1 MNWRKSLQFKYLSII
16 LAAVLFIPV
25 SFAMASTLV
34 YIPGVFMQV
43 EKEAQHP
50 YDGYNELTEMWHE
63 EALKLEG
70 ADDQEITAKLEALHE
85 KYRGSELFW
94 VDKEG
99 KTRDRFSYKDE
110 LPQIWTASYTISF
123 MKNSFDA
130 DPFTVVA
137 FIGEDQDNGFMVI
150 RVERLMLEPP
160 IQRLGDGYDAVYFAV
175 LAAMM
180 ILFFFL
186 SWLFFKRLHKRLLRL
201 KEAMQ
206 KNNHSGLPL
215 PVSLSNK
222 DEIGELEESFNHM
235 IKALEES
242 REREKKEEK
251 IRKDLM
257 ASLSHDL
264 RTPLT
269 TMRAHLFSLK
279 KVAVTE
285 AGLQAVQAIDEKIDF
300 ISSLIDNLFS
310 YTLLSTG
317 KYHFHPQEI
326 NLSRFVRKKAAE
338 WYPVFEE
345 NDFVAEID
353 LEPDHI
359 MWFADPEW
367 LERILDNLLQ
377 NIIRHAEEGKY
388 VGIAVRETADG
399 QEILIRDRG
408 QGVKQNSGKKG
419 AGIGLA
425 IAQMMTRKMDLTFRM
440 DSDSSGT
447 IVSIVKEK

>member
-1 MNWRKSLQFKYLSII
+1 MNWNKSLQFKYLSII

-25 SFAMASTLV
+25 SFALASTIV
-34 YIPGVFMQV
+34 YIPGVFLQLG
-43 EKEAQHP
+43 KETEHP
-50 YDGYNELTEMWHE
+50 FDGYNELTEMWHI
-63 EALKLEG
+63 EARKLNG
-70 ADDQEITAKLEALHE
+70 AGDQEIADKLEALHE
-85 KYRGSELFW
+85 KYPGSQLFW

-99 KTRDRFSYKDE
+99 KTRDLFSYKDE
-110 LPQIWTASYTISF
+110 LPQIWTPNYTISF

-150 RVERLMLEPP
+150 RVERLMLEPQV
-160 IQRLGDGYDAVYFAV
+160 QRLGDGYDAVYFAV

-186 SWLFFKRLHKRLLRL
+186 SWLFFKKLHKRILRL

-206 KNNHSGLPL
+206 KKDDSGLPL
-215 PVSLSNK
+215 PIALSNK

-235 IKALEES
+235 IKELEES
-242 REREKKEEK
+242 REREMKEEK
-251 IRKDLM
+251 IRKVLM

-269 TMRAHLFSLK
+269 TMRAHLFNVK
-279 KVAVTE
+279 KETE
-285 AGLQAVQAIDEKIDF
+285 TAAGLQAAQAIDEKIDF

-345 NDFVAEID
+345 HKFEAEIEFESD
-353 LEPDHI
+353 EIHWI
-359 MWFADPEW
+359 ADPEW

-377 NIIRHAEEGKY
+377 NIIRHADQGKY
-388 VGIAVRETADG
+388 VGIAVFETAAG
-399 QEILIRDRG
+399 QQIQIRDRG
-408 QGVKQNSGKKG
+408 PGFQQDSGNKG
-419 AGIGLA
+419 AGIGLT
-425 IAQMMTRKMDLTFRM
+425 IAQMMTRKMDLAFRI

-447 IVSIVKEK
+447 VAYIVKEK